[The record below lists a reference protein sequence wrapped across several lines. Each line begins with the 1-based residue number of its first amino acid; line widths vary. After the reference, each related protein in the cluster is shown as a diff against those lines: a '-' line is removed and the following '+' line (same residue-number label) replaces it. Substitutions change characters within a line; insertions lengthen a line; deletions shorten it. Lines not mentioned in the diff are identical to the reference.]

1 MLSSTRRL
9 EWKNLELT
17 ISQRKTIL
25 VKDVSSDAKE
35 SLGEK
40 VAVIRWNH
48 NAECNLREK
57 EMNYAHMQ
65 KHLAIVKLFVCTWQ
79 KHVYIMFTCISI

>member
-40 VAVIRWNH
+40 VAVIR
-48 NAECNLREK
+48 
-57 EMNYAHMQ
+57 
-65 KHLAIVKLFVCTWQ
+65 
-79 KHVYIMFTCISI
+79 